1 MLLIYTLTSS
11 FQLFF
16 LHSKFMTSCHV
27 THNVAVV
34 ICLFII
40 QKVKKKKKNQ
50 IKENRQ
56 KKIKIKIKYKSSS
69 IP

>member
-11 FQLFF
+11 FQLLF

-50 IKENRQ
+50 IKENR
-56 KKIKIKIKYKSSS
+56 
-69 IP
+69 